1 MPWKQRKAL
10 DERRDFI
17 KGWKCAETSLAE
29 LCRRYEVRRPNGY
42 KWLERYERE
51 GEAGLEEHRRAP
63 LQHPQAM
70 QPECG
75 RCCSTCERGIP
86 VGDLKLRA

>member
-1 MPWKQRKAL
+1 MPWRESCAM
-10 DERRDFI
+10 DERVRFI
-17 KGWKCAETSLAE
+17 ADHRSGMWTMTE
-29 LCRRYEVRRPNGY
+29 LCERYEVSRKTGY